1 MKIKLIEEDRSS
13 NLKIESE
20 RTRSKLVKPTR
31 EKEKLKKKQIPTKN
45 IDYDI
50 KKKLIN
56 ILDWNAQQVI

>member
-1 MKIKLIEEDRSS
+1 MKIKLIEENRSS
-13 NLKIESE
+13 GLKIESE

>member
-13 NLKIESE
+13 GLKIESE

-56 ILDWNAQQVI
+56 ILD